1 MEFGLQNRTPNF
13 PNIAKKNRTPNYE
26 HSSFQHYFNF
36 SANTAI
42 SACAYLGS
50 NYKCYEIVMHE
61 RHFYRS
67 SSGPVF
73 FLSVLVRSDLFFIGP
88 VRSSVFLSSVFLTVC
103 RLHYV
108 SVFILSL
115 CKFVPFPN
123 FSK

>member
-1 MEFGLQNRTPNF
+1 MPMEDELADCQGL
-13 PNIAKKNRTPNYE
+13 KSEWWGDNYCDDFMNNDE
-26 HSSFQHYFNF
+26 CQ
-36 SANTAI
+36 
-42 SACAYLGS
+42 L
-50 NYKCYEIVMHE
+50 VMHE

-108 SVFILSL
+108 SVFILSV